1 MVKEY
6 KYDTQK
12 KIDLKDIDQI
22 QDGRHQQG

>member
-12 KIDLKDIDQI
+12 KIDLTDIDQI
-22 QDGRHQQG
+22 QDGRHQAG